1 MPLIWKN
8 DNIIIAKNKVFHTVP
23 RHFRGPNSFLNK
35 IRYLGAYNLTNDD
48 MKELNSIHP
57 GFSLKQLHKWVK
69 ISNYDLW
76 GRSDLIPYPYTGYQT
91 SGISFF
97 QQAFF
102 EYPTKKYKDWIKTDF
117 TIFEKPYITKIPKP
131 LKYYEELFD
140 ANVLV
145 IKKLVKNI
153 GNLTPVVHKERKKK
167 IFIWW

>member
-1 MPLIWKN
+1 MRLIWEN
-8 DNIIIAKNKVFHTVP
+8 DNIIIAKNEVFYTAP

-69 ISNYDLW
+69 ISNYDSW
-76 GRSDLIPYPYTGYQT
+76 GRSSLIPYPYTGYQAP
-91 SGISFF
+91 GIAFF

-102 EYPTKKYKDWIKTDF
+102 EYPTKKYKDWLKTDF

-167 IFIWW
+167 FFIWW